1 MEGVSFRL
9 YGRQASRVQITHC
22 MVLMDQGSNH
32 LWLCSSKTNP
42 WRGLAWLLNEYTIH
56 ILSRVRNPV

>member
-22 MVLMDQGSNH
+22 MVLMDQVSPSMAVF
-32 LWLCSSKTNP
+32 L
-42 WRGLAWLLNEYTIH
+42 
-56 ILSRVRNPV
+56 